1 MDLPH
6 GVVEVKK
13 VVALLVVR
21 GDRSELSRDDGDAS
35 VMLVAVDFVVKE
47 DGPELIKDGRDEG
60 VIAIDGDAMQLVEET
75 LADVVGKTVMED
87 FTVRRPEDENE
98 VLFVENAEVLASREV
113 DNVVMLDA
121 SLALRSG

>member
-60 VIAIDGDAMQLVEET
+60 VIAIDDDAMQLVEET